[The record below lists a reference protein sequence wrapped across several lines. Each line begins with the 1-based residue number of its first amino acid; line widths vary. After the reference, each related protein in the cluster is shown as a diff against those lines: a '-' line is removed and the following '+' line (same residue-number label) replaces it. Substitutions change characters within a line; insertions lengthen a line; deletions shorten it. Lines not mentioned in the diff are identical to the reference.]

1 MYRMTQP
8 QNFHLQAQHTCS
20 TWNCMFS
27 SLLPVR
33 QWHGDHCEAWV
44 TLGKTICLMGGDPLP
59 KGLEWG
65 FGVRV
70 WRCKERER
78 AAGRTAMVQLHG
90 YCYFLSFLNV
100 FLHCCITKN
109 RRRGD
114 EKRPQRGLFPSFSRV
129 SLWGWSAWGELLR
142 DQARFSSLTHS
153 PPRRSIQISLI
164 PCGFAEN
171 QRDIPTTTLFK
182 IKRDLNPSF

>member
-142 DQARFSSLTHS
+142 DQARS
-153 PPRRSIQISLI
+153 PHWHTLLLDVPFRSHFFLVGLLKTKGTFQLPLYLKSKEI
-164 PCGFAEN
+164 
-171 QRDIPTTTLFK
+171 
-182 IKRDLNPSF
+182 